1 MSFRMQAADVKPI
14 ILVSSENA
22 PSKQPVL
29 VSLPPTSVPSNA
41 QLQDQIK
48 QLQSQLQELSKKQT
62 TNSLAIPNLHEGILL
77 SYSSPMPS
85 PRK

>member
-1 MSFRMQAADVKPI
+1 MQAADAKPI
-14 ILVSSENA
+14 ILVTSQNA
-22 PSKQPVL
+22 STQPVL
-29 VSLPPTSVPSNA
+29 VSLPQAPIAPSNA

-62 TNSLAIPNLHEGILL
+62 TSLAIPNLHDGILL

>member
-1 MSFRMQAADVKPI
+1 MSFRMQAADAKPI

-22 PSKQPVL
+22 SSKQPVL
-29 VSLPPTSVPSNA
+29 VSLPPTSAPSNA

-62 TNSLAIPNLHEGILL
+62 TSLAIPNLHDGILL